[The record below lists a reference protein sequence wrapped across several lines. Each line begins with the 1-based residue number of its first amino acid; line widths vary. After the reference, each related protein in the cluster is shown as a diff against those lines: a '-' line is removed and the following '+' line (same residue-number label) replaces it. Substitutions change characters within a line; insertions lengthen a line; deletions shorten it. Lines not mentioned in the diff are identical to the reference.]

1 MYVSMHVPMSMTFQQ
16 ARDYCLGQPEAYE
29 DYPFGP
35 DVCVYKVANKMFA
48 TLSDNKPVV
57 GHQNISENHQ
67 ALKLHHTDLQMNL
80 KCDPDQAAALR
91 DLFAGVVPGYHMN
104 KRHWNTVYL
113 QADVPDG
120 EVQRMIEHSY
130 RLVVNNLAAENKR
143 RLLALLS

>member
-1 MYVSMHVPMSMTFQQ
+1 MYVPMPMTFQQ
-16 ARDYCLGQPEAYE
+16 ARDYCLCQPEAYE

-48 TLSDNKPVV
+48 TLSGSKPAV
-57 GHQNISENHQ
+57 GHQDNSGNHKT
-67 ALKLHHTDLQMNL
+67 LRLHHTDLQMNL

-91 DLFAGVVPGYHMN
+91 DLFAGVVSGYHMN

-130 RLVVNNLAAENKR
+130 RLVVNNLPAAQKR
-143 RLLALLS
+143 RLLAFLP